1 MYTIIKDKEREVK
14 DFKVIKM
21 FTLTVEHKYCGYTK
35 TIEGNSIYDAMRKN
49 GLDIKIWN
57 VISIEKNN

>member
-1 MYTIIKDKEREVK
+1 
-14 DFKVIKM
+14 M